1 MSVILDRMVTLLI
14 RKDDG
19 VWNEERFGQNVVLEM
34 VEGRVQGY
42 GKKQGNVRE
51 SLQKKLMDNVGNFES
66 V

>member
-1 MSVILDRMVTLLI
+1 MVTLLI

>member
-1 MSVILDRMVTLLI
+1 VSVILDRMVTLLI